1 MARGPCT
8 FRLRDLKLALKGAKA
23 AGFEISRYEIDRQ
36 GTIVVFPSTRDLAA
50 AVKPDLKGWEDVQ

>member
-23 AGFEISRYEIDRQ
+23 AGFEVGRYEIDRQ
-36 GTIVVFPSTRDLAA
+36 GTIIVFPSNKDHPLA
-50 AVKPDLKGWEDVQ
+50 VNPDLKGWEDI